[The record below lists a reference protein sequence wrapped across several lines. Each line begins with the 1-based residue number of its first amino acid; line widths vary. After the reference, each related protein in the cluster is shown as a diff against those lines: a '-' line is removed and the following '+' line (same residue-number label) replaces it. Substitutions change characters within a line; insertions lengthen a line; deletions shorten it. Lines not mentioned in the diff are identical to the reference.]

1 MNPPVLVLILAGAR
15 GDRLHALGRLRTAA
29 ALPYGGKYR
38 LIDFAL
44 SNCVHSG
51 LYRIGVLTQ
60 YAPLSLHGHIG
71 IGRAWDLD
79 RRDGGVRLLPAY
91 ARQRDTNWYRGTADA
106 LMQNRNVIEDAQAR
120 HIVVV
125 SGDLVGKI
133 DFGPIL
139 ERHEQRGAV
148 LTMVTVP
155 APRALAEWRRPIHAD
170 ASARVTRI
178 DDSAAAPGAP
188 VSSSIFVF
196 RARELRARL
205 DRPETGPDLMRDVIE
220 PMLHEGFP
228 VYAHPY
234 DGYWRQIASIDAYY
248 EASMEL
254 LAPYPALNLHDPD
267 WLIYTPS
274 EDRSPAVVS
283 GSGDVTASL
292 VAHGSRVDGT
302 VRRSIL
308 FPGVHVDSGATV
320 EDSIVM
326 HDTRVLA
333 GARVECAIL
342 DKQVRVGEGAHVRG
356 SAGPGS
362 SGSPGSSHWTNRD
375 YPEDLASGL
384 AVVGKRAEIPAG
396 CAIGANTLIDIG
408 VRESDFPGLDV
419 AAGSVV
425 RAAVSPR
432 GGRRP

>member
-1 MNPPVLVLILAGAR
+1 MNPPLLVLILAGAR
-15 GDRLHALGRLRTAA
+15 SDRLHALGRLRTAS

-91 ARQRDTNWYRGTADA
+91 ARQRGTNWYRGTADA
-106 LMQNRNVIEDAQAR
+106 LVQNRNVIEDAQAR
-120 HIVVV
+120 HILVL
-125 SGDLVGKI
+125 SGDLVAKM

-139 ERHEQRGAV
+139 ERHDQRGAA
-148 LTMVTVP
+148 LTIVTVP
-155 APRALAEWRRPIHAD
+155 APRGPGEWRRPVL
-170 ASARVTRI
+170 SEPGGRVTAIPDR
-178 DDSAAAPGAP
+178 AAEAGAP
-188 VSSSIFVF
+188 VSASVLLF

-205 DRPETGPDLMRDVIE
+205 DGPEIGPDLMRDVVE
-220 PMLHEGFP
+220 PMLAEGQP
-228 VYAHPY
+228 VYAHPF

-267 WLIYTPS
+267 WLIFTPS
-274 EDRSPAVVS
+274 EDRAPAIVT
-283 GSGDVTASL
+283 GAGDPATSL
-292 VAHGSRVDGT
+292 MAHGCRVEGT

-308 FPGVHVDSGATV
+308 FPGVHVAPGAVV

-326 HDTRVLA
+326 HDARVLA
-333 GARVECAIL
+333 GARVTRSIV
-342 DKQVRVGEGAHVRG
+342 DKEARIGEEAAVGGGEG
-356 SAGPGS
+356 P
-362 SGSPGSSHWTNRD
+362 PNRD

-384 AVVGKRAEIPAG
+384 AVIGKGAEVPAG
-396 CAIGANTLIDIG
+396 GRVGANTLVDIG
-408 VRESDFPGLDV
+408 ARESDFP
-419 AAGSVV
+419 AREIAPASVV
-425 RAAVSPR
+425 RAS
-432 GGRRP
+432 GGRRLP

>member
-1 MNPPVLVLILAGAR
+1 MNPPILVLILAGAR
-15 GDRLHALGRLRTAA
+15 GDRLHALGRLRTAS

-38 LIDFAL
+38 VIDFGL

-91 ARQRDTNWYRGTADA
+91 ARQRGTTWYRGTADA
-106 LMQNRNVIEDAQAR
+106 LVQNRNVIADAQAR
-120 HIVVV
+120 HILVM
-125 SGDLVGKI
+125 SGDLVAKI

-148 LTMVTVP
+148 LTLLTVP
-155 APRALAEWRRPIHAD
+155 APQGPGEWRRPIVSD
-170 ASARVTRI
+170 ARGRVTAI
-178 DDSAAAPGAP
+178 PDTAAEPGTQVSA
-188 VSSSIFVF
+188 SIFLF

-205 DRPETGPDLMRDVIE
+205 DGYDVGPDLVRDVVE
-220 PMLHEGFP
+220 PLLAEGHP
-228 VYAHPY
+228 VYAQPF

-267 WLIYTPS
+267 WLVYTPS
-274 EDRSPAVVS
+274 EDRAPAIVA
-283 GSGDVTASL
+283 GDGDASASL
-292 VAHGSRVDGT
+292 IAHGCRVEGT

-308 FPGVHVDSGATV
+308 FPGVHVAAGAVV

-326 HDTRVLA
+326 HDTRVLE
-333 GARVECAIL
+333 GAQVARAIV
-342 DKQVRVGEGAHVRG
+342 DKAVRIGEGALVGESRDAADG
-356 SAGPGS
+356 AVAP
-362 SGSPGSSHWTNRD
+362 PNRD

-384 AVVGKRAEIPAG
+384 AVVGKRAEIPA
-396 CAIGANTLIDIG
+396 ARHIGANTLIDIG
-408 VRESDFPGLDV
+408 AHESDFPSRELPP
-419 AAGSVV
+419 GSVV
-425 RAAVSPR
+425 RAR
-432 GGRRP
+432 GRRP